1 MSYCAL
7 KYVFSILRIVD
18 KYFDTN
24 ITKNVEDNTMFY
36 EGTFFSDLHKYG
48 DCTGGF
54 LIS

>member
-7 KYVFSILRIVD
+7 KYIFSILRTVD

-36 EGTFFSDLHKYG
+36 EGSFFSDLRKYDG
-48 DCTGGF
+48 STDDFIT
-54 LIS
+54 S